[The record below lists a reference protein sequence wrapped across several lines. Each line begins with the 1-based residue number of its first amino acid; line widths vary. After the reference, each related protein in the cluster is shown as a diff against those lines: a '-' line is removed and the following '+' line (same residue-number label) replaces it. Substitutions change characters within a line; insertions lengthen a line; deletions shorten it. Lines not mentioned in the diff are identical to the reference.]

1 MSSIQAAGSLDRIH
15 AEGHQRSK
23 LHAVGS
29 QRTASDTGILS
40 GLPPA
45 RDRHLHFALLSDFEP
60 NGEIA
65 TRYLAI
71 AQVQVFSERTL
82 VLDRQGVIAWSY
94 CSPIAVNPGA
104 DGLLPPLRNS
114 QMRQIPM
121 ASSKKPITQ
130 NDHVR
135 GPALAPITLV
145 EYGDYECPHSA
156 MAHSVVNQLKLHFKG
171 QLRFAFRHLPLAE
184 IHPQAAIA
192 AESAEFTGAAG
203 LLW

>member
-1 MSSIQAAGSLDRIH
+1 
-15 AEGHQRSK
+15 
-23 LHAVGS
+23 
-29 QRTASDTGILS
+29 
-40 GLPPA
+40 
-45 RDRHLHFALLSDFEP
+45 
-60 NGEIA
+60 
-65 TRYLAI
+65 
-71 AQVQVFSERTL
+71 VQVFSERTL

>member
-1 MSSIQAAGSLDRIH
+1 
-15 AEGHQRSK
+15 
-23 LHAVGS
+23 
-29 QRTASDTGILS
+29 
-40 GLPPA
+40 
-45 RDRHLHFALLSDFEP
+45 
-60 NGEIA
+60 
-65 TRYLAI
+65 
-71 AQVQVFSERTL
+71 VQVFSERTL

-104 DGLLPPLRNS
+104 DGILDVLEKLSNEANS
-114 QMRQIPM
+114 HGQL
-121 ASSKKPITQ
+121 KTPITQ